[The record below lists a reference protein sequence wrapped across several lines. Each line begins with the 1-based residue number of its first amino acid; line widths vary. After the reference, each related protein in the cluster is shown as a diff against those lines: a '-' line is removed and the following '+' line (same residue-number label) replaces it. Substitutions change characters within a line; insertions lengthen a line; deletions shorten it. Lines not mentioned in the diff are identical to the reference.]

1 MGRYLRLQVWRERI
15 LARRYVAR
23 MQVGCIGWL
32 DLRCH
37 TYQNIIEFWRLI
49 GEVVGQDLPGMD
61 CAERLRALRAY
72 QVGLCDVVAEDATL
86 EGGRQ
91 YDPWP
96 RTGLF
101 RCSRAFKCDC
111 IGTPLPIHGVD
122 GFMRSVH
129 KAIELETEQ
138 ACLLRPCP

>member
-15 LARRYVAR
+15 LTRRYVAR

-37 TYQNIIEFWRLI
+37 TYQNINEFWRLI

-86 EGGRQ
+86 EGGADSTIR
-91 YDPWP
+91 
-96 RTGLF
+96 GHV
-101 RCSRAFKCDC
+101 RAYSDV
-111 IGTPLPIHGVD
+111 PA
-122 GFMRSVH
+122 RSNV
-129 KAIELETEQ
+129 TV
-138 ACLLRPCP
+138 

>member
-1 MGRYLRLQVWRERI
+1 
-15 LARRYVAR
+15 

-37 TYQNIIEFWRLI
+37 TYQNINEFWRLI

-86 EGGRQ
+86 EGGQ
-91 YDPWP
+91 
-96 RTGLF
+96 T
-101 RCSRAFKCDC
+101 
-111 IGTPLPIHGVD
+111 V
-122 GFMRSVH
+122 RSV
-129 KAIELETEQ
+129 ATYGPIQ
-138 ACLLRPCP
+138 MFPRVQM